1 MHQGDIMPEKRA
13 HGQSLALILYG
24 FLLAFLLLSMAACA
38 GQAPAAVATPQVFNI
53 PVKEIDSATRIPF
66 DRDHFSASIDIEGD
80 LLVAGAPHYG
90 YPGDGA
96 GAAYVY
102 RRNSQGEWLQE
113 AELISSDRDDGF
125 QYDQH
130 FGEAVALNGDL
141 IAVGAPGYDDPQ
153 AGDNSGAVYIFQ
165 QDGDNWVETARLTPT
180 PPLAGARMGSS
191 IAWYAD
197 LMAISGS
204 PLAGSIS
211 FFQRQANGW
220 RQLPSLAVPA
230 AAEGNPTYALI
241 DLYGDT
247 LALSTLAWEEP
258 ASDLDEE
265 ARLQLLKTE
274 GIVTLFKRQGGQ
286 WLQTFETAPQEAS
299 LYKMRPE
306 GPFGLPVS
314 LGGED
319 GEASLLAVGKPG
331 FFRSGREQGSV
342 LIYERG
348 SRGWQPQAE
357 LALAAGETVPG
368 ALPFFGSDPG
378 PIFFGAFVNLEGD
391 RLGVVS
397 TFANTAYL
405 FERQDAGWTY
415 QFRMTPGTDG
425 SDDFM
430 RRTVAL
436 DGDTFLLGSPGDL
449 GGGNLF
455 VFDLSQ

>member
-1 MHQGDIMPEKRA
+1 MPEKRA
-13 HGQSLALILYG
+13 HHQPFAILLYG
-24 FLLAFLLLSMAACA
+24 FLLVSLILPMTACA
-38 GQAPAAVATPQVFNI
+38 GQAPTAMPTPQVFND
-53 PVKEIDSATRIPF
+53 PVKELDSATRIPF

-80 LLVAGAPHYG
+80 VLVAGAPHYG

-102 RRNSQGEWLQE
+102 RRNSQGEWRQE

-130 FGEAVALNGDL
+130 FGEAVALNAGV

-153 AGDNSGAVYIFQ
+153 AGDNSGAVYLFE
-165 QDGDNWVETARLTPT
+165 QDGSNWLQTARLTPS
-180 PPLAGARMGSS
+180 PLLAGARMGSS

-204 PLAGSIS
+204 PLAGSIA
-211 FFQRQANGW
+211 FYQRQADGW

-230 AAEGNPTYALI
+230 AAQGKPTYALI
-241 DLYGDT
+241 DLYADT
-247 LALSTLAWEEP
+247 LALSTVGWEEP

-265 ARLQLLKTE
+265 AMLQSLKTE
-274 GIVTLFKRQGGQ
+274 GIMTLFKRDGDR
-286 WLQTFETAPQEAS
+286 WLQTFETAPQQAA

-331 FFRSGREQGSV
+331 FLRSGREQGSV

-348 SRGWQPQAE
+348 SHGWQPAAE
-357 LALAAGETVPG
+357 LALAAAEAAPG
-368 ALPFFGSDPG
+368 ALPFFGPDPG
-378 PIFFGAFVNLEGD
+378 PIFFGAYVNLEGS

-415 QFRMTPGTDG
+415 QFRLTPGADG

-436 DGDTFLLGSPGDL
+436 DGNTFLLGSPGDL

-455 VFDLSQ
+455 VFELSP

>member
-1 MHQGDIMPEKRA
+1 MMRAKRA
-13 HGQSLALILYG
+13 HNQSLAISLYG
-24 FLLAFLLLSMAACA
+24 FLLAFLLLTMTACA
-38 GQAPAAVATPQVFNI
+38 GQAPTAILTPQVLNI
-53 PVKEIDSATRIPF
+53 PVKEINSATRIPF
-66 DRDHFSASIDIEGD
+66 DRDHFSESIDIEAD
-80 LLVAGAPHYG
+80 VLVAGAPHYG

-96 GAAYVY
+96 GAAYIY

-130 FGEAVALNGDL
+130 FGEAVVLNGGL

-153 AGDNSGAVYIFQ
+153 AGDNSGAVYIFE
-165 QDGDNWVETARLTPT
+165 QDGNNWVKTTRLTPS
-180 PPLAGARMGSS
+180 PPVAGARMGSS
-191 IAWYAD
+191 IAMYGD

-211 FFQRQANGW
+211 FFQHEANGW
-220 RQLPSLAVPA
+220 RQLPPLAVPA
-230 AAEGNPTYALI
+230 STEGKPTYALI

-247 LALSTLAWEEP
+247 LALSTVAWEEP

-265 ARLQLLKTE
+265 AMLQSLKTE
-274 GIVTLFKRQGGQ
+274 GIVTLFKREGDQ
-286 WLQTFETAPQEAS
+286 WVQTFETAPQEAS
-299 LYKMRPE
+299 LYRMRPE
-306 GPFGLPVS
+306 GPFGLPIS

-331 FFRSGREQGSV
+331 FFHSGREQGSV

-357 LALAAGETVPG
+357 LALAAGEAVPG
-368 ALPFFGSDPG
+368 ALPFFGPDPG
-378 PIFFGAFVNLEGD
+378 PIFFGAYVNLEGN

-397 TFANTAYL
+397 TFANAAYL
-405 FERQDAGWTY
+405 FERRETGWTY
-415 QFRMTPGTDG
+415 QFRMTPGTEG

-455 VFDLSQ
+455 VFELSP